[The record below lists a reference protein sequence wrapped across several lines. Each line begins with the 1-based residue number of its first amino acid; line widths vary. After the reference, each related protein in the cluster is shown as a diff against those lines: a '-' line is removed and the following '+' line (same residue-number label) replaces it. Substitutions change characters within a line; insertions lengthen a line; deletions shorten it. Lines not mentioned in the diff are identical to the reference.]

1 MINMFNKLKD
11 KLEILSRELEIFKK
25 INQMNTLDLKN
36 IVTEVSSTDEPQSR
50 VHRNEISELVNK
62 AEKYSH

>member
-1 MINMFNKLKD
+1 
-11 KLEILSRELEIFKK
+11 
-25 INQMNTLDLKN
+25 MNTLDLKN